1 MLTHPICPCTL
12 AWASTSIPPLSSSG
26 GARELTR
33 LHHAEPALY
42 DSHIRRFQT
51 NDEKLR
57 DVQGRGFAERL
68 EQGMLLWQDRARQRE
83 TQTGPTQEQD
93 APPSPCSSYTLGRS
107 TRPSRPGSAEP
118 ETRPAVECPDDTPD
132 RPSFMWL
139 EPEEELRSPA
149 TSRED
154 GILKWTALL
163 RKKFIL
169 GEDDEFDYSTV
180 DDNEKYDVH
189 LKQEREEAW

>member
-1 MLTHPICPCTL
+1 
-12 AWASTSIPPLSSSG
+12 
-26 GARELTR
+26 
-33 LHHAEPALY
+33 LY

-57 DVQGRGFAERL
+57 EVEGRGFADRL
-68 EQGMLLWQDRARQRE
+68 EQGMLLWHDRTRQRE
-83 TQTGPTQEQD
+83 AQTEPAQEQD

-107 TRPSRPGSAEP
+107 NRPSRPASPDP
-118 ETRPAVECPDDTPD
+118 ETRPEIERSDSPG

-139 EPEEELRSPA
+139 EPEEELRSLA
-149 TSRED
+149 TCRDE
-154 GILKWTALL
+154 GILKWGALL

-169 GEDDEFDYSTV
+169 GQDDEFDYPTV

-189 LKQEREEAW
+189 LRQEREEAW